1 MGGPNAMDA
10 PAKPLQIRVYDD
22 AGNVLET
29 HGPSG
34 FAGVVGDY
42 FPVYVATLEYGWQ
55 VGSARTKRPPWP

>member
-42 FPVYVATLEYGWQ
+42 FPVYVATLEYG
-55 VGSARTKRPPWP
+55 